1 MSTTTQKI
9 LYLLKH
15 FPWSTTNWDILLV
28 IFLVGGSILY
38 ALFLGKRRVMVI
50 LTAIYMTLAVLAYT
64 PFIGKISEV
73 MGSSSKTAIFII
85 GFVVLFFMVSRGA
98 LHRVFSRGGYVGSW
112 WQALLLAF
120 LQLGLLLSV
129 FLSFLPAN
137 YQEHFSSLTRA
148 VLLSDWGRLVWL
160 VLPIVVMAAMTGEK
174 KNED

>member
-1 MSTTTQKI
+1 MAVATQK
-9 LYLLKH
+9 LLFLLNKI
-15 FPWSTTNWDILLV
+15 PWSSTNWDVFLV

-38 ALFLGKRRVMVI
+38 SLFLGKRRVMVI

-73 MGSSSKTAIFII
+73 LGSASKTAIFII

-98 LHRVFSRGGYVGSW
+98 LHRAFSRGGYVGSW

-120 LQLGLLLSV
+120 LQLGLLLSI

-148 VLLSDWGRLVWL
+148 VLLGDWGRLTWL
-160 VLPIVVMAAMTGEK
+160 VLPILVMAAMGEK
-174 KNED
+174 GKNDF

>member
-1 MSTTTQKI
+1 MSTITQKI
-9 LYLLKH
+9 LSLLNKI
-15 FPWSTTNWDILLV
+15 PWPIGNWDILLV

-73 MGSSSKTAIFII
+73 MGSSAKTTIFII

-98 LHRVFSRGGYVGSW
+98 LHRAFSRGGYVGAW

-120 LQLGLLLSV
+120 LQLGLLLSI
-129 FLSFLPAN
+129 FLSFLPTN
-137 YQEHFSSLTRA
+137 YQEHFSSLTRL
-148 VLLSDWGRLVWL
+148 VLLSDWGRFAWL
-160 VLPIVVMAAMTGEK
+160 VLPILVMAAMAGEK
-174 KNED
+174 KRED